1 MLGHGGVIG
10 EAAAAETLPAEVV
23 VVGGGEESSHEEGDE
38 GVPTRNRP
46 RRKATEKPTGADAQ
60 RQSFSKRKKGL
71 AAKAYQLHRL
81 TEAKVAVFIVNEK
94 GSSWA
99 YASPGFGAAVSPAYL
114 SMMRKLADLPTAP
127 KVSTEVIAH
136 PDENHGVVDDRD
148 FWEVNTHPA
157 LLQASFVQP
166 FMQTMYKLPSSN
178 PNQAMAMLQQGYTTT
193 GQTIGHP
200 TAQVSLV
207 PQGALELQT
216 DPSQAGMSTQAQHQ
230 QHTMTLLQQHTPM
243 YPAAFHQG
251 TPMAVMTQPS
261 QVLPGLQAVE
271 IATHQD
277 PPEMQH
283 AMPHT
288 VSEAAQPGSEAGKRS
303 AEKDSANEE
312 GAPPSKQSKHAA
324 PSGTEQQIMQKPLV
338 SLTRQHAIVPA
349 QAPPPEGL
357 FGKHHH

>member
-127 KVSTEVIAH
+127 KVSTE
-136 PDENHGVVDDRD
+136 
-148 FWEVNTHPA
+148 
-157 LLQASFVQP
+157 ASFVQP